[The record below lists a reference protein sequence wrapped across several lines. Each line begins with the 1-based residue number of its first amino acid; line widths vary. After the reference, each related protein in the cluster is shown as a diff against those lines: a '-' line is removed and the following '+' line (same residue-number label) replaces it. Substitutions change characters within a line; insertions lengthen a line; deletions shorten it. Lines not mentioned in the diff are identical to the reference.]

1 MKLGVPGFLIKG
13 LIIVIEKG
21 DKEEDPGTNSPS
33 SFFLDVE
40 NLFVEWN
47 RGGRGQLVKSRSG
60 LGLGEVLDVSPCCL
74 PHRESRSEKL
84 EGKFDWS

>member
-47 RGGRGQLVKSRSG
+47 RGGRGQLV
-60 LGLGEVLDVSPCCL
+60 
-74 PHRESRSEKL
+74 
-84 EGKFDWS
+84 